1 MIGLELV
8 GLLLLVLAIG
18 FFVTAE
24 YALVAAQDADLE
36 ELAEGGRRG
45 ARTAIA
51 LADAPERTTGTA
63 QVAVSMLAIALGAL
77 GVPVLRQLLDPVLAT
92 ALSFLVALLVVVVV
106 EVVLG
111 ELVPKALALHRA
123 APLAA
128 ALAPTLATVDRL
140 LHPVVWTLQGGAGLV
155 LRPLRVPPAPAG
167 TSVRSVEELRGML
180 ADAED
185 SGLIEESEEEML
197 YRDFDFADQE
207 VVDVMVPW
215 SDVTALPVEL
225 SASAALKRIVDQP
238 HTRYPVFR
246 GDIDHIVGM
255 LHVRDL
261 FIALHEGSEGE
272 VRIEDLLRPAVF
284 VPEMKDLGALLGEM
298 RRSGQHVAIV
308 INEYGSTIGL
318 ATLEDLVEEII
329 GEIEDE
335 FDLPDESVARLPD
348 GRVRV
353 AGSFTVDDFN
363 EQFHT
368 ELPQERYRTLGG
380 LVFGALGRQPHVG
393 DVTRFGAV
401 ELTVDAVEG
410 PRIERLVV
418 ALPDADPSG

>member
-1 MIGLELV
+1 M
-8 GLLLLVLAIG
+8 LLLIGAIA
-18 FFVTAE
+18 FFVAAE
-24 YALVAAQDADLE
+24 YALVAAPRAELE
-36 ELAEGGRRG
+36 ELARTGRRG
-45 ARTAIA
+45 ARTAVA
-51 LADAPERTTGTA
+51 LADAPEQSVGTVEA
-63 QVAVSMLAIALGAL
+63 AISVLMIALGAL
-77 GVPVLRQLLDPVLAT
+77 GVPVLRQILDPLVA
-92 ALSFLVALLVVVVV
+92 AGVSFLLALLVVVLFG
-106 EVVLG
+106 VVLG

-123 APLAA
+123 AAVAAFVAPLLGA
-128 ALAPTLATVDRL
+128 VDGL
-140 LHPVVWTLQGGAGLV
+140 LRPLVWTLQSSASLV
-155 LRPLRVPPAPAG
+155 LRPLHIPAAPVG
-167 TSVRSVEELRGML
+167 TSVHSVDKLREML

-185 SGLIEESEEEML
+185 SGLIEEAEEEML
-197 YRDFDFADQE
+197 YRVFDFADQE
-207 VVDVMVPW
+207 VGDVMVPW
-215 SDVTALPVEL
+215 SEVTALPVEL
-225 SASAALKRIVDQP
+225 SAAEALERIVDKP
-238 HTRYPVFR
+238 HTRYPVYR
-246 GDIDHIVGM
+246 EDIDHIAGI

-261 FIALHEGSEGE
+261 FVALHARGEGE
-272 VRIEDLLRPAVF
+272 VRIEDLLRPAPC

>member
-24 YALVAAQDADLE
+24 YALVAAQDAELE
-36 ELAEGGRRG
+36 ALAAGGRRG

-63 QVAVSMLAIALGAL
+63 QVAVSVLAIALGAL

-92 ALSFLVALLVVVVV
+92 ALSFLLALLVVIVV

-123 APLAA
+123 APIAA
-128 ALAPTLATVDRL
+128 ALAPALAAVGRL
-140 LHPVVWTLQGGAGLV
+140 LHPVVWTLQGAAGLV
-155 LRPLRVPPAPAG
+155 LRPLRVPAAPAG

-197 YRDFDFADQE
+197 YRVFDFADQE

-225 SASAALKRIVDQP
+225 SASAALERIVDQL
-238 HTRYPVFR
+238 HTRYPVYR
-246 GDIDHIVGM
+246 DDIDHIAGM

-261 FIALHEGSEGE
+261 FIALHEGGEAE
-272 VRIEDLLRPAVF
+272 VRIEDLLRPAAF
-284 VPEMKDLGALLGEM
+284 VPAMKDLGALLGEM

-335 FDLPDESVARLPD
+335 FDLPDESVVHLDD
-348 GRVRV
+348 GRLRV
-353 AGSFTVDDFN
+353 FGSFTVDDFN

-368 ELPQERYRTLGG
+368 KLPQERFRTLGG
-380 LVFGALGRQPHVG
+380 LVFGELGRQARVG
-393 DVTRFGAV
+393 DLAAIAGV
-401 ELTVDAVEG
+401 EFTVDEVEG
-410 PRIERLVV
+410 PRVERLVV
-418 ALPDADPSG
+418 RLPDGDE